1 MNEQAKKAL
10 LTIGIIIAAV
20 LLFTVFRKVLA
31 LAFALLSMK
40 IVLVALIV
48 LIVLFL
54 LRQPAK

>member
-1 MNEQAKKAL
+1 MTEKAKKTL
-10 LTIGIIIAAV
+10 LTAGIIIGVV

-54 LRQPAK
+54 LRQPAE

>member
-1 MNEQAKKAL
+1 MNEQARKTL
-10 LTIGIIIAAV
+10 LTIGIIIAVV

>member
-1 MNEQAKKAL
+1 MNEQAKKTL
-10 LTIGIIIAAV
+10 LTIGIIIAVV
-20 LLFTVFRKVLA
+20 LLFSVFRKVLA

>member
-1 MNEQAKKAL
+1 MNEQAKKTL
-10 LTIGIIIAAV
+10 LTIGIIIAVV

>member
-1 MNEQAKKAL
+1 MNEKAKKTL
-10 LTIGIIIAAV
+10 LTAGIIIGVV

-54 LRQPAK
+54 LRQPAE